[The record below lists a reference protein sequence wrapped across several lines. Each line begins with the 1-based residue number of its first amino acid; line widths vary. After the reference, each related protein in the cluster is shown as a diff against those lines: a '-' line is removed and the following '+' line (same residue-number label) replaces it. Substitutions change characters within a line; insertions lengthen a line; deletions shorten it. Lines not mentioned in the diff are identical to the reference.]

1 MRDRSATRAFVL
13 GLLSLPFGVF
23 APFAIWS
30 GARSLRR
37 IGASNGA
44 LRGRF
49 SAAAGLIAGLLGL
62 AAFIVGTA
70 YWFLASA

>member
-1 MRDRSATRAFVL
+1 MSDRSATRALVL

-37 IGASNGA
+37 IHVSNGE
-44 LRGRF
+44 LRGATL
-49 SAAAGLIAGLLGL
+49 AAAGLAAGVLGL
-62 AAFIVGTA
+62 ASFLVGTT
-70 YWFLASA
+70 YWYLAS

>member
-1 MRDRSATRAFVL
+1 MRDRAATRALVL

-37 IGASNGA
+37 IRASNGT
-44 LRGRF
+44 LQGGFR
-49 SAAAGLIAGLLGL
+49 AAAGLIAAVLGL
-62 AAFIVGTA
+62 AALILGTA
-70 YWFLASA
+70 YWFLASS

>member
-1 MRDRSATRAFVL
+1 MRDRSATRALVL

-37 IGASNGA
+37 IRASEGKLGGAT
-44 LRGRF
+44 
-49 SAAAGLIAGLLGL
+49 AAVLGL
-62 AAFIVGTA
+62 AAGVIALAALFLGTI
-70 YWFLASA
+70 YWLLAS

>member
-1 MRDRSATRAFVL
+1 ML

-37 IGASNGA
+37 IHSSEGA
-44 LRGRF
+44 LKGT
-49 SAAAGLIAGLLGL
+49 SVALAGLVAGVLGL
-62 AAFIVGTA
+62 VTLLAGSA
-70 YWFLASA
+70 YWFLAS